1 MKILHKTKY
10 LELRENN
17 GWVYAHR
24 GNAGSIVIIIP
35 VIKNKEILFLKTKR
49 PPLTSEGHKGFNI
62 ELPAGLVGDIY
73 ENENIIESAKREL
86 LEETGLVA
94 DEIEILTEKLTSSA
108 GLTDEMSS
116 VLLAKIENETEMM
129 KPISDNGVIQERTKI
144 DIKNIPTWLKNEEK
158 LGNTIGAQTL
168 SALFLFLCDNK

>member
-35 VIKNKEILFLKTKR
+35 VIKNEEILFLKTKR
-49 PPLTSEGHKGFNI
+49 PPLISEGHKGFNI

-73 ENENIIESAKREL
+73 KDEKIVESAKREL

-94 DEIEILTEKLTSSA
+94 EKIEILTEKLTSSA

-116 VLLAKIENETEMM
+116 VLLAKIENEAEKM
-129 KPISDNGVIQERTKI
+129 KPVDDNGVIQERIKVKI
-144 DIKNIPTWLKNEEK
+144 KDIPSWLKNEEK
-158 LGNTIGAQTL
+158 IGNTIGAQTL
-168 SALFLFLCDNK
+168 SALFLFLCENK